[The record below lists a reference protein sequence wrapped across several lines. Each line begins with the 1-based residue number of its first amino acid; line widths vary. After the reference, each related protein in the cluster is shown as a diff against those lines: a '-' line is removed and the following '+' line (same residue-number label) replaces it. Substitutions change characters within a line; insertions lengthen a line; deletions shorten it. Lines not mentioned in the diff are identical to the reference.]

1 MNKKWALEKAKEYI
15 AEYHIDLMKY
25 SVYSSSVDYNEYNR
39 KFKTFHFD
47 FKSEET
53 GKSFSFW
60 IEWLDGIEGYYNLH
74 F

>member
-1 MNKKWALEKAKEYI
+1 
-15 AEYHIDLMKY
+15 MKY